1 MEVTVKL
8 NRSFLFAI
16 NKVQVLFVNFCS
28 DADIMRAKQEK
39 AAQKKADPDEAQAGT
54 SKGK

>member
-1 MEVTVKL
+1 M
-8 NRSFLFAI
+8 FLLI
-16 NKVQVLFVNFCS
+16 HLCS

-39 AAQKKADPDEAQAGT
+39 AAQKKTDGDGAEVGT